1 MGTTDNFD
9 TPAAS
14 NVGMSDTFP
23 VISAATARGATAT
36 VTQLQT
42 ALGAASVTMVNTT
55 ATTLTVTQA
64 THGNRVVTINS
75 SSPIA
80 ITMPQ
85 ATGTG
90 MKYKFVLQVV
100 ATATPHTIKVA
111 NATDSF
117 TGLYASLSTVAGTLI
132 GFAAVDSATTATRS
146 DTMSF
151 NGTTT
156 GGAPGM
162 TVEITDIKTGYFSVT
177 ALDTC
182 VSTTTTPFSA
192 GV

>member
-14 NVGMSDTFP
+14 SVGLTDTWP
-23 VISAATARGATAT
+23 VISASSGRGATAT
-36 VTQLQT
+36 VAQLQT
-42 ALGAASVTMVNTT
+42 ALLAAAVTPVNTT
-55 ATTLTVTQA
+55 ATTLAITQVA
-64 THGNRVVTINS
+64 HGNRTVTVNS

-90 MKYKFVLQVV
+90 TKYKFVLQVV

-117 TGLYASLSTVAGTLI
+117 TGLYASLTTVASTLI

-162 TVEITDIKTGYFSVT
+162 TVELEDIKTGYFSVT

>member
-1 MGTTDNFD
+1 MGTTSNFD

-14 NVGMSDTFP
+14 SVGLTDTFP
-23 VISAATARGATAT
+23 VISAATGRGATAT

-42 ALGAASVTMVNTT
+42 ALLAASNAPINTT
-55 ATTLTVTQA
+55 ATSLTITQA
-64 THGNRVVTINS
+64 THGNKTVTINS
-75 SSPIA
+75 AVPIA
-80 ITMPQ
+80 ITLPQ

-90 MKYKFVLQVV
+90 TKYKFVLQVV
-100 ATATPHTIKVA
+100 ATATGHTIKVA
-111 NATDSF
+111 NATDAF
-117 TGLYASLSTVAGTLI
+117 TGVYMSPVTGTAANMA
-132 GFAAVDSATTATRS
+132 FAAVNSGTTASRS
-146 DTMSF
+146 DTMTF

-162 TVEITDIKTGYFSVT
+162 IIDIEDVATGYFAVR
-177 ALDTC
+177 AIDTC

>member
-9 TPAAS
+9 SPAVS
-14 NVGMSDTFP
+14 SVGLTDTFP
-23 VISAATARGATAT
+23 VISAATGRAATAT

-42 ALGAASVTMVNTT
+42 ALVAASLTPVNTT
-55 ATTLTVTQA
+55 ATSLSITQA
-64 THGNRVVTINS
+64 THGNKTITINS
-75 SSPIA
+75 AVPIA

-90 MKYKFVLQVV
+90 TKYKFVLQVV

-117 TGLYASLSTVAGTLI
+117 SGMYLSLTTTAATVI

-162 TVEITDIKTGYFSVT
+162 TVELTDIKTGYFSVT
-177 ALDTC
+177 AIDTC